1 MEEKIIKIVE
11 EFDSIK
17 ERIIKLETGLS
28 GYTDENGLYKKV
40 KNIEQK
46 IDEISKKISLTEGIL
61 KGIGMA
67 WVIIQILEKI
77 VPIIIK
83 K

>member
-28 GYTDENGLYKKV
+28 GYADENGLYKKV